1 VSKSTA
7 AVFMISQ
14 AKLGPWGDDA
24 WRFSA
29 AIQIVSDGPDWLYAQ
44 WPNTDGLVDASVT
57 VGRFASLVLRDDVKG
72 RADDIVAMAFVL
84 MQVDGWEALIPWW
97 DHDADRHDHSTVLAR
112 LQAENEGRYK
122 IAVVQTIRDAVELK
136 LLAEL
141 RSAGFEVVMFAPAD

>member
-29 AIQIVSDGPDWLYAQ
+29 AIQLVSDGPDWLYAR
-44 WPNTDGLVDASVT
+44 WPNTDGLDDASAN
-57 VGRFASLVLRDDVKG
+57 VGRFASLILREDVRE
-72 RADDIVAMAFVL
+72 RAEDIAAMAFVL
-84 MQVDGWEALIPWW
+84 MQVDGWEALVPWW
-97 DHDADRHDHSTVLAR
+97 DHDADRRDHSTVLAR
-112 LQAENEGRYK
+112 LQAEYEGRYK
-122 IAVVQTIRDAVELK
+122 IAIVQTMRDAVELK

-141 RSAGFEVVMFAPAD
+141 RSAGFEVVTFAPAD